1 MKIGFLRANGLGDLV
16 FAWPA
21 LNALRKTFPAAE
33 IVYLGKEWH
42 KELFAGRNKIVNRV
56 LALPPIAGVGMPENY
71 QNNKA
76 EIEKFMRQANK
87 EEFDMLF
94 QAHGGGR
101 FSNPFAASLGARLT
115 IGLQTPEAAPLDINL
130 PYKLYE
136 NEYLRYLELVGLAGA
151 KIDNLMPPW
160 ETVEADRREANKALG
175 EGCCPI
181 VVLHPGATDPRR
193 RWPTENF
200 TYLAGELAAKNYR
213 VIITGTQEENELA
226 NRIEGGENWCGRLS
240 MGGLAGLLEQ
250 AQLLVSNDTGPLHL
264 ANMLGIKTVG
274 VFWVGNIINAAPPY
288 KKNHSGLF
296 SWRTACPVC
305 SKDATKENCGHRVSF
320 VADVGR
326 AEALEAAEELLRREP
341 AEQK

>member
-76 EIEKFMRQANK
+76 EIEKFKQQANK
-87 EEFDMLF
+87 EEFDLLF

-101 FSNPFAASLGARLT
+101 FSNPFVGSLGAKQT
-115 IGLQTPEAAPLDINL
+115 IGLQAPEAAPLDINL

-136 NEYLRYLELVGLAGA
+136 NEYLRYLELVSLVGA
-151 KIDNLMPPW
+151 KIDNLMPLW
-160 ETVEADRREANKALG
+160 EMIETDRKEAGEALG
-175 EGCCPI
+175 EDRRQI
-181 VVLHPGATDPRR
+181 VALHPGATDPRR
-193 RWPTENF
+193 RWPAENF
-200 TYLAGELAAKNYR
+200 SYLAAALAAKKYR
-213 VIITGTQEENELA
+213 VIVTGTQKENELA
-226 NRIEGGENWCGRLS
+226 NKIEVGENWCGKLS
-240 MGGLAGLLEQ
+240 IGGLAGLLER
-250 AQLLVSNDTGPLHL
+250 AELLISNDTGPLHL
-264 ANMLGIKTVG
+264 ANVVGTKTIGI
-274 VFWVGNIINAAPPY
+274 FWVGNIINAAPPY
-288 KKNHSGLF
+288 KKNHVGLF
-296 SWRTACPVC
+296 SWRTACPKC
-305 SKDATKENCGHRVSF
+305 GTDITKEQCSHLDSF
-320 VADVGR
+320 VADVSEE
-326 AEALEAAEELLRREP
+326 EALEAAKELLRRKP